1 MRSHQSLNKE
11 IPNQTR
17 VLIHKKLGC
26 AQYQITIKIYIL
38 CSHCGG
44 TAVIALDATY
54 SYNAVSAL
62 RDGICHQE
70 LELPDLVPAQ
80 LHA

>member
-1 MRSHQSLNKE
+1 
-11 IPNQTR
+11 
-17 VLIHKKLGC
+17 
-26 AQYQITIKIYIL
+26 
-38 CSHCGG
+38 
-44 TAVIALDATY
+44 VIALDATY

-62 RDGICHQE
+62 RDGIRHQE